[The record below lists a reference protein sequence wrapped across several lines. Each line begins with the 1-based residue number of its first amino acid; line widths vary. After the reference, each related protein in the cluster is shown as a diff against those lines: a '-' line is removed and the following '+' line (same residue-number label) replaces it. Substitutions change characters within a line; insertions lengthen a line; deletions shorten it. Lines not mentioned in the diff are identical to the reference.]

1 MLLSSAS
8 MTEGVVAASK
18 RSAEVVPEASVV
30 GKGAPPTRAPELW
43 FRSVRG
49 DTEKAFAF
57 YREVRERGTLAY
69 RVREE
74 TERTRAWLGRNPTL
88 QALQAF
94 HEERGPFFDWLA
106 DTWEGEMRQ
115 LVAREADEVC
125 RAVVADLRENPPSD
139 KMPTRAEDARELR
152 RVLTILN
159 TDDFA
164 ERFSQESA
172 APFERFTEPDAEGRR
187 WFQTLGNAE
196 LHLDERRALHIAY
209 LLSPPDREPGRDELL
224 ALALWVSPM
233 LALVDSFDRLLDEE
247 LTQRVTHAMRVAMV
261 GKQFE

>member
-1 MLLSSAS
+1 
-8 MTEGVVAASK
+8 MTEGVVAAPK
-18 RSAEVVPEASVV
+18 RSAKSEARVV
-30 GKGAPPTRAPELW
+30 GKDAPSARAPELW

-49 DTEKAFAF
+49 DMEKAFAF
-57 YREVRERGTLAY
+57 YREVRERGSLAY

-106 DTWEGEMRQ
+106 DSWEGEMHG
-115 LVAREADEVC
+115 LAEREADDVC
-125 RAVVADLRENPPSD
+125 RAVVTDLRGNPPSD
-139 KMPTRAEDARELR
+139 KMPTREEDARELR

-164 ERFSQESA
+164 DRFSQESL

-187 WFQTLGNAE
+187 WFETLGNAE
-196 LHLDERRALHIAY
+196 LNLDERRALHIAY
-209 LLSPPDREPGRDELL
+209 LASPPDREPGREELL

-261 GKQFE
+261 GQRIE